1 MEFNDIKTLLNIFLL
16 FLFILLRKFFYF
28 LLSPYFLTYYV
39 IYYALGPDG
48 REVSYRICGYLASA
62 SDIVN
67 VCIDANGVCTASVR
81 PKKDDC
87 LDFYMFDSVR
97 TYVPS
102 VNIDVKTSK
111 FLLLICLYYSFV
123 F

>member
-1 MEFNDIKTLLNIFLL
+1 MF
-16 FLFILLRKFFYF
+16 
-28 LLSPYFLTYYV
+28 
-39 IYYALGPDG
+39 YYALGPDG

-87 LDFYMFDSVR
+87 LDFNMFDSVR
-97 TYVPS
+97 THVPS
-102 VNIDVKTSK
+102 VNSDVKISK
-111 FLLLICLYYSFV
+111 FLLLICLYYSSV
-123 F
+123 FKYNY